1 MDISGRIGLLRQ
13 RLGMSQRVFGEHSGR
28 SAGYVNRIENGKN
41 EPTPEVLTSISTTFG
56 VDMNWLT
63 TGVGVLLVESI
74 GDRVK
79 AARKKREYTQ
89 GELAR
94 ELLISRN
101 SVGMIERGTIRPRE
115 EIIST
120 LCDKLWINK
129 NWLLTGQGDMERTEL
144 TPFYELLKRDPGVRR
159 HIRSFIR
166 HLDNPRHESQKAR
179 EEKEEP
185 VEPDRWVKAYVVNDV
200 EAARHFL
207 EKFNIEYKVEPDG
220 QISVLESRDVDRE
233 RAKAV
238 EARLRKVGLAGLCD
252 HKSIWRDREN
262 NTLVTYSPYDVES
275 VKQTWIEK
283 VEDNFYGHGTT
294 TFIIR
299 C

>member
-1 MDISGRIGLLRQ
+1 MDINGRIGLLRQ
-13 RLGMSQRVFGEHSGR
+13 RLGMSQRVFGEHIGR

-41 EPTPEVLTSISTTFG
+41 EPTQEVLTSISTTFG

-63 TGVGVLLVESI
+63 TGAGVLLVESI

-129 NWLLTGQGDMERTEL
+129 NWLLTGQGEMERTEL

-159 HIRSFIR
+159 HICSFIR

-179 EEKEEP
+179 DAKDETAEA
-185 VEPDRWVKAYVVNDV
+185 DRWVKAYVVNDV
-200 EAARHFL
+200 EAARLFFKHY
-207 EKFNIEYKVEPDG
+207 NIAYRE
-220 QISVLESRDVDRE
+220 ESGEQSDKQTDESKLKILVKAARDIDQE
-233 RAKAV
+233 RAHS
-238 EARLRKVGLAGLCD
+238 LPAG
-252 HKSIWRDREN
+252 
-262 NTLVTYSPYDVES
+262 
-275 VKQTWIEK
+275 
-283 VEDNFYGHGTT
+283 
-294 TFIIR
+294 
-299 C
+299 